1 MHLVHFFIFAV
12 LIFLVAA
19 AFYFLGHTHGVAS
32 STPTFLLDAENE
44 AAKADA
50 YTAAALQYEAAKVD
64 AYTAAALQYSEAEGK
79 RFVAAVEKDAAAVK
93 AKL

>member
-50 YTAAALQYEAAKVD
+50 YTAAALQY
-64 AYTAAALQYSEAEGK
+64 SEAEGK